1 MRKYLIVTAIVVA
14 LVVAGVLAVVFT
26 AGASTPPVSASSAPL
41 TSADAVLKAAAS
53 ATENVTSGAGHFR
66 IEITPKA
73 DAGATGMLA
82 TIANKPI
89 VLTGT
94 VAADAKAKAAEATV
108 TITAANG
115 GISTQ
120 AAVRWLGDKG
130 WLEYGGLWYD
140 LPPQLLQKAHQA
152 QAQHEQQSVPNITP
166 ADLGIDPHT
175 WLPGLSLV
183 GTETVDGVS
192 AYHVTTG
199 FDVSRIAADAIKIV
213 ESPQVQ
219 KMLAAHMPA
228 KHMAQMERGLASG
241 KLGDVPAMAAK
252 AVVDPRA
259 DVWVDTSSNLLKQVG
274 LSVTLVP
281 PADATCPVTSV
292 TATFTGTVDQLGQPV
307 SVTAPTDVHPWSELQ
322 STLQGQ

>member
-1 MRKYLIVTAIVVA
+1 MRKYLIVTAIAVA

-26 AGASTPPVSASSAPL
+26 AGASTTPVAASTAPL
-41 TSADAVLKAAAS
+41 TSADAVLQVAATTGDA
-53 ATENVTSGAGHFR
+53 VTSGAGHFR
-66 IEITPKA
+66 LEITPKA

-94 VAADAKAKAAEATV
+94 VAADAKTKAAEATV
-108 TITAANG
+108 TLTAANG
-115 GISTQ
+115 GFSTQ
-120 AAVRWLGDKG
+120 AALRWLGDKG
-130 WLEYGGLWYD
+130 WVQYGGTWYD
-140 LPPQLLQKAHQA
+140 LPPQLLEKMQQA
-152 QAQHEQQSVPNITP
+152 QAQREQQVEPKVTP
-166 ADLGIDPHT
+166 ADLGIDPLT
-175 WLPGLSLV
+175 WLSGLSLV

-199 FDVSRIAADAIKIV
+199 FDVSQIAANAIKVV

-219 KMLAAHMPA
+219 KVLKAHMPA
-228 KHMAQMERGLASG
+228 KDLAHMERALASG
-241 KLGDVPAMAAK
+241 KLADVPAMVAK

-259 DVWVDTSSNLLKQVG
+259 DLWVTTSLNQPKQVG
-274 LSVTLVP
+274 FSVTIVP
-281 PADATCPVTSV
+281 PADAKCPLTSV

-322 STLQGQ
+322 KN